1 MIRDK
6 IRFISRLAF
15 SALVVILSAFGIMI
29 VFRGFNIR
37 RLFLGIVFGT
47 IVSVINFW
55 LLSRDFYQTR
65 YGEPGQVERWLFIRF
80 FLRYG
85 IIGAALITCLI
96 NPRFHI
102 IGFVIGF
109 VAFQLAVFWSMF
121 HWRK

>member
-1 MIRDK
+1 MDK
-6 IRFISRLAF
+6 IRFVSRLAF
-15 SALVVILSAFGIMI
+15 SALVVVLSSLAVMI
-29 VFRGFNIR
+29 VVRGFRIR
-37 RLFLGIVFGT
+37 RLLLGIVFGA
-47 IVSVINFW
+47 IVSAINFW

-65 YGEPGQVERWLFIRF
+65 YGEPQQVEHWLFVRF

-85 IIGAALITCLI
+85 AIAVALAVCLV